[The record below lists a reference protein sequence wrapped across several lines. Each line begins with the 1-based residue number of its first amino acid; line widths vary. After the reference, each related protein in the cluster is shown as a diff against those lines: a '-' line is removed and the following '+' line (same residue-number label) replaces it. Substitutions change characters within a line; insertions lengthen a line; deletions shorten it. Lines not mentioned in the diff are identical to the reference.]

1 MKKVV
6 MLAAALV
13 FFVYFAPILG
23 AAFR

>member
-13 FFVYFAPILG
+13 FFIYFAPILG